1 MSEVGDTLRQLR
13 LKAGLTQR
21 ELATAAIVHWSTIAR
36 IEGGTRQLKLD
47 IARALDVALQTGGAL
62 TALVIEG
69 QQMITTEDSV
79 TARLAP
85 ERYSRSQHAIAFLA
99 EAERDGRPIETEHVS
114 TQVEATRELADRLG
128 ILEGDPVMQ
137 TRYLFR
143 IGGVVTATSHSW
155 EPLSITGGTVI
166 EDPHAGPFANRG
178 IVKRFDAIGYEPRT
192 VEEVLEFRDATVEER
207 KTLGLTAVDKVV
219 EIHQTF
225 FAGDRVIE
233 VADIVNRNDRSHR
246 VRYHYRM
253 EIR

>member
-1 MSEVGDTLRQLR
+1 MSVVGDTLRQLR

-21 ELATAAIVHWSTIAR
+21 ELADRAIVHWSTVAY
-36 IEGGTRQLKLD
+36 IEGGKRKLKLD

-62 TALVIEG
+62 AALVIEG
-69 QQMITTEDSV
+69 QQMVTSERV

-85 ERYSRSQHAIAFLA
+85 QRFSTSQSVISYLA
-99 EAERDGRPIETEHVS
+99 EAERDGRALDTEHES
-114 TQVEATRELADRLG
+114 TQIDADAALADRLG
-128 ILEGDPVMQ
+128 ISEGDPVMQ
-137 TRYLFR
+137 TRYVFR
-143 IGGVVTATSHSW
+143 MDGVVTGASYSW
-155 EPLSITGGTVI
+155 EPLGITAGTPI

-178 IVKRFDAIGYEPRT
+178 IVPRFSAIGYEPRT
-192 VEEVLEFRDATVEER
+192 VEEVLEIREPTDDER
-207 KTLGLTAVDKVV
+207 ALFGLSSVDRVV

-225 FAGDRVIE
+225 FAGDHVIE